1 MGQLN
6 WNFDLSGHVF
16 EDSANA
22 KHKLLQYLRSC
33 ISNQSFR
40 SRILHRQH
48 RLASSFRL
56 GLSKM
61 PDFLSFFCQTR
72 PRIRKTMALAIWTSR
87 WFLPHAYRRLVRKGR
102 RRGQHGRLQAL
113 SSKGNSASGCVIKK
127 CAYNFARWRQYKPGN
142 YNM

>member
-40 SRILHRQH
+40 SSILHRQH

-61 PDFLSFFCQTR
+61 PDFFSFFSDTAPDSEDDGPCDLDLAVVLA
-72 PRIRKTMALAIWTSR
+72 PRVPG
-87 WFLPHAYRRLVRKGR
+87 FL
-102 RRGQHGRLQAL
+102 
-113 SSKGNSASGCVIKK
+113 
-127 CAYNFARWRQYKPGN
+127 
-142 YNM
+142 